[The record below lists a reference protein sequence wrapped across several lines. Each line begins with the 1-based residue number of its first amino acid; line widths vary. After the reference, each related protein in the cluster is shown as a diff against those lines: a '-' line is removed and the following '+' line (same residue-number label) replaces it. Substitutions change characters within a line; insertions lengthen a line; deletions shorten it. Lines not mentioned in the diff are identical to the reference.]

1 MLEEGRYASI
11 GEIAAAEQ
19 LDRGYWGRVLQ
30 PAPLA
35 PDIVEAI
42 LEGRQ
47 PDGAGL
53 PTLVEPFPA
62 GWSEQRQAPLGAR
75 AVR

>member
-1 MLEEGRYASI
+1 M
-11 GEIAAAEQ
+11 
-19 LDRGYWGRVLQ
+19 Q

-42 LEGRQ
+42 LDGWQ

-53 PTLVEPFPA
+53 PTLMEPFRA
-62 GWSEQRQAPLGAR
+62 DWSEQWQAPLGAR
-75 AVR
+75 DVS